1 MSMKF
6 SKFKI
11 PNLNFVEEQD
21 NESSTSKK
29 LGYSFEDEIDLINME
44 MPKIANQLSFLDQ
57 VNVEI

>member
-11 PNLNFVEEQD
+11 PNINLVDQQGEEFS
-21 NESSTSKK
+21 NSKK

-44 MPKIANQLSFLDQ
+44 MPKVSN
-57 VNVEI
+57 